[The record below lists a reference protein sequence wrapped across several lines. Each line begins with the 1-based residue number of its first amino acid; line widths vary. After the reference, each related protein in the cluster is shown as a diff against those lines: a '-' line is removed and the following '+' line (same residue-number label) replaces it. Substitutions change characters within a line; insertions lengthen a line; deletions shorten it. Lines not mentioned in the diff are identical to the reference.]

1 MKHIILVTLLV
12 FTIICGLAVTVIGYP
27 YYQYD
32 QFVNKEKF
40 SSWYFISDF
49 SKKLLSPSREIE
61 LKDVEISNE
70 ELWRNFHLDR
80 IIVPLPVNN
89 PFYSY
94 RPILNYDKKNNST
107 QVGLSY
113 IASSGEKILD
123 IYFLETTRFNYRF
136 YDQKLFELPIVQKNL
151 PALDLDKIWS
161 DLFSKRIGK
170 WDISYQDMIYNLYL
184 LKLRSINFP
193 KVAKSFGYI
202 SNLDLGFLELESADK
217 DYNNELFLIHEGTK
231 INLIL
236 IKSSRLN
243 LDAQMIKSYLLQN
256 IKYRESTPR
265 LADII
270 YKEFRALEYE
280 EQISNI
286 GFTFLL
292 SAWSHDKDREEFL
305 NEAILRLERGKYNKD
320 ILSVL
325 LPYME
330 HRYQKTY
337 RSSQFD
343 DVLLSNELKLQMQ
356 IKESEFQEEQKLLE
370 KKFDIPEKKETFED
384 RIRKAKQN
392 KRKKSDSLF
401 ID

>member
-1 MKHIILVTLLV
+1 M
-12 FTIICGLAVTVIGYP
+12 
-27 YYQYD
+27 
-32 QFVNKEKF
+32 
-40 SSWYFISDF
+40 
-49 SKKLLSPSREIE
+49 
-61 LKDVEISNE
+61 
-70 ELWRNFHLDR
+70 
-80 IIVPLPVNN
+80 
-89 PFYSY
+89 
-94 RPILNYDKKNNST
+94 
-107 QVGLSY
+107 
-113 IASSGEKILD
+113 
-123 IYFLETTRFNYRF
+123 
-136 YDQKLFELPIVQKNL
+136 
-151 PALDLDKIWS
+151 
-161 DLFSKRIGK
+161 
-170 WDISYQDMIYNLYL
+170 
-184 LKLRSINFP
+184 
-193 KVAKSFGYI
+193 
-202 SNLDLGFLELESADK
+202 DLGFLELESADK

-286 GFTFLL
+286 GFTYLL